1 MKFACNKE
9 TILNE
14 IIYSMDFTS
23 QRNSLSI
30 TSNVYLETFDDKLI
44 IRATDQKIG
53 FSTEIAVQTIENGSI
68 TVYCDRFL
76 NILRSLPNSE
86 IQFSTK
92 DGMLAIKPTN
102 QTIDFKLRTISGD
115 EFPQMET
122 IGETPFFS
130 VSQRD
135 FNEMATQTIF
145 SISEDETR
153 FFLCGLYLERSST
166 GMNMVATDGRR
177 LSIVERKF
185 SEEIPSFPPV
195 IIPSKFF
202 IELKKLSSDEGL
214 LDLCIT
220 ENLIYAKIGN
230 RFFYS
235 NLIKGQYPNYRRVI
249 PETQKYAATMRIQDM
264 LDALKRVSLLIEN
277 KAKRIFLDISEAGV
291 LVTSDE
297 SELGEAKEI
306 IPCKYEGPESKVS
319 LNFVYLLNPLKVM
332 EGEYFSI
339 NFTEPTRAM
348 TVKPEAERDY
358 FHIIMPMQPNA

>member
-9 TILNE
+9 NILDE

-30 TSNVYLETFDDKLI
+30 TSNVYLETFDDRLVIK
-44 IRATDQKIG
+44 ATDQKVG
-53 FSTEIAVQTIENGSI
+53 FSTEIAVHTIEPGST
-68 TVYCDRFL
+68 TVYCERFL
-76 NILRSLPNSE
+76 NILRSLPESE
-86 IQFSTK
+86 IQFSTG
-92 DGMLAIKPTN
+92 DGMLSIKPTG
-102 QTIDFKLRTISGD
+102 QTIDFKLRTIGGD
-115 EFPQMET
+115 EFPAMEEV
-122 IGETPFFS
+122 GETPFFS
-130 VSQRD
+130 VSQKD
-135 FNEMATQTIF
+135 FNEMANQTIF

-177 LSIVERKF
+177 LSIVERRF
-185 SEEIPSFPPV
+185 SDDIPAFPSV
-195 IIPSKFF
+195 IVPAKFF
-202 IELKKLSSDEGL
+202 QELRKLSSGEGNF
-214 LDLCIT
+214 DLCIT
-220 ENLIYAKIGN
+220 ESLIYAKIGS

-249 PETQKYAATMRIQDM
+249 PEVQQYSATMRIQDM

-277 KAKRIFLDISEAGV
+277 KAKRIFFSISEAGV

-297 SELGEAKEI
+297 SELGEAKEV
-306 IPCKYEGPESKVS
+306 IPCKYEGPETLIS
-319 LNFVYLLNPLKVM
+319 LNYVYLLNPLKVM

-339 NFTEPTRAM
+339 EFTEPTKAL
-348 TVKPEAERDY
+348 TIKPDTERDY